1 MAAALV
7 AVTAGAQ
14 YKTPVQQPP
23 TKPSTVQIAPNN
35 SVQIS
40 TSAAADKEV
49 STARRITRDE
59 ALKLVKQGKAVYVD
73 VRSKDS
79 YDEGHLP
86 GAISIPLSQLQSRL
100 RDLPPKKTL
109 ITYCA

>member
-14 YKTPVQQPP
+14 YKTPVQQPS

-49 STARRITRDE
+49 SAARRITRDE